1 MVKSRIKELSQLASY
16 EKHISADTISRW
28 IVQTIKFAY
37 GSNNME
43 HSKINA
49 HEVRALASS
58 WAWLNGVP
66 LREVVKA
73 SFWSSENSFIR
84 YYLIDTSGLTSML
97 SSLGPIVAAQSVVVP
112 ATS

>member
-1 MVKSRIKELSQLASY
+1 M
-16 EKHISADTISRW
+16 T
-28 IVQTIKFAY
+28 
-37 GSNNME
+37 

-58 WAWLNGVP
+58 WTRLNGVP
-66 LREVVKA
+66 LEEVAKA
-73 SFWSSENSFIR
+73 SFWSSENSFISDHTH
-84 YYLIDTSGLTSML
+84 YFFYLRDISGLTSKL